1 MAKWLMAAKKAD
13 FEGIGR
19 QFHIDQVIARI
30 IRNRD
35 VITEQEI
42 DDFLHGDMSKMH
54 NPFLLK
60 DMDKAVEKILEAIRD
75 KTKIRVI
82 GDYDA
87 DGVCSTYILKEGLG
101 RLDAKVDCKVPNRIK
116 DGYGLN
122 EDMITAAKKDGIEM
136 VITCDNGIAA
146 KEAIAYAGS
155 LGMTVI
161 VTDHHEVPFVLDEA
175 GNKCYEIPPAYAIIN
190 PKQEECSYPFS
201 DICGALV
208 AYKVMQAVYEKI
220 GKELPMSFLEAAA
233 FATVCDVME
242 LKEEN
247 RIVVKCGLESMRH
260 TDNPGL
266 KALFKMCEIQ
276 MENLGVYHIGF
287 ACGPCF
293 NATGRLD
300 IADRAVDL
308 LCATD
313 FGDAVVIARELKE
326 LNEQRKSMT
335 LQGVKMAEDYISE
348 HHLEEQ
354 DVLVIYLPECHESI
368 AGIIAGRIREKYY
381 KPVIVL
387 TNGEDGVKGS
397 GRSIEAYNMYESLSE
412 CKDYF
417 LKFGGHKMAAGLSLK
432 EEFIE
437 PLREKLNAQSTLRDE
452 DFEEKLLIDVPMP
465 ISYITEELVSQL
477 SLLEPFG
484 VGNEKPV
491 FAQKGIRVLSESR
504 LGKEK
509 NVGKYLITDGI
520 CQREMM
526 YFGDLDAFSEFY
538 KAHDSISI
546 AYYPT
551 INEFRN
557 KKTIQ
562 VILKAYKEA

>member
-13 FEGIGR
+13 FEEIGK
-19 QFHIDQVIARI
+19 QFHIDKVIARI

-42 DDFLHGDMSKMH
+42 DDFLYGDMSKMH
-54 NPFLLK
+54 SPYLLK
-60 DMDKAVEKILEAIRD
+60 DMDKAVEKILEAIRN
-75 KTKIRVI
+75 KKKIRVI

-87 DGVCSTYILKEGLG
+87 DGVCSTYILKEGLS
-101 RLDAKVDCKVPNRIK
+101 RLEAEVDCKVPNRIK

-122 EDMITAAKKDGIEM
+122 ESMIADAKKDDIDI

-146 KEAIAYAGS
+146 KEAIAYADS

-161 VTDHHEVPFVLDEA
+161 VTDHHEVPFVFDEA
-175 GNKCYEIPPAYAIIN
+175 GNKCYQIPPAYAVIN
-190 PKQEECSYPFS
+190 PKQEECNYPFPE
-201 DICGALV
+201 ICGALV
-208 AYKVMQAVYEKI
+208 AYKVIQAVYEKM
-220 GKELPMSFLEAAA
+220 GEKLPMSFLEAAA
-233 FATVCDVME
+233 FATICDVME

-260 TDNPGL
+260 TENFGL
-266 KALFKMCEIQ
+266 QALFKVCDIK
-276 MENLGVYHIGF
+276 METFGVYHIGF
-287 ACGPCF
+287 VCGPCF

-300 IADRAVDL
+300 IADRAVEL

-313 FGDAVVIARELKE
+313 FGDAVIIARELKE

-335 LQGVKMAEDYISE
+335 LQGVKMAKDYIIE
-348 HHLEEQ
+348 QHLENQ
-354 DVLVIYLPECHESI
+354 DVLVIYLPDCHESI
-368 AGIIAGRIREKYY
+368 AGIIAGRIREEYY
-381 KPVIVL
+381 KPTIVL
-387 TNGEDGVKGS
+387 TKGEDGVKGS
-397 GRSIEAYNMYESLSE
+397 GRSIEGYNMYESLSE

-437 PLREKLNAQSTLRDE
+437 PLREKLNELSTLKEE

-465 ISYITEELVSQL
+465 ISYITEELIAQL
-477 SLLEPFG
+477 ELLEPFG

-491 FAQKGIRVLSESR
+491 FAQKGITILSENR

-509 NVGKYLITDGI
+509 NVGKYRITDGF
-520 CQREMM
+520 CEREMV

-538 KAHDSISI
+538 KSQEKISI

-562 VILKAYKEA
+562 VVLKAYKED

>member
-1 MAKWLMAAKKAD
+1 MAKWLMAVKKAD
-13 FEGIGR
+13 FEGIGK
-19 QFHIDQVIARI
+19 QFHIDKVIARI

-42 DDFLHGDMSKMH
+42 DIFLNGDMSKMH
-54 NPFLLK
+54 SPYLLK
-60 DMDKAVEKILEAIRD
+60 DMDKAVEKILEAIQD
-75 KTKIRVI
+75 KKKIRVI

-87 DGVCSTYILKEGLG
+87 DGVCSTYILKEGLS

-122 EDMITAAKKDGIEM
+122 EGMIADAKEDGIDMI
-136 VITCDNGIAA
+136 ITCDNGIAA
-146 KEAIAYAGS
+146 KEAIAYADS

-161 VTDHHEVPFVLDEA
+161 VTDHHEVPFVFDEA
-175 GNKCYEIPPAYAIIN
+175 GNKCYQIPPAYAVIN
-190 PKQEECSYPFS
+190 PKQEECSYPFPE
-201 DICGALV
+201 ICGALV

-220 GKELPMSFLEAAA
+220 GKELPMMFLEAAA
-233 FATVCDVME
+233 FATICDVME

-247 RIVVKCGLESMRH
+247 RIVVKCGMESMRH
-260 TDNPGL
+260 TENWGL
-266 KALFKMCEIQ
+266 KALFKVCEIQ
-276 MENLGVYHIGF
+276 MENFGVYHIGF
-287 ACGPCF
+287 VLGPCF

-313 FGDAVVIARELKE
+313 FGDAVVIARELAE

-387 TNGEDGVKGS
+387 TKGEDGVKGS
-397 GRSIEAYNMYESLSE
+397 GRSIEAYNMYESLSA

-432 EEFIE
+432 EEYIE
-437 PLREKLNAQSTLRDE
+437 PLREKLNELSTLKEE

-465 ISYITEELVSQL
+465 IHYITEELISQL

-491 FAQKGIRVLSESR
+491 FAQKGIRVLSENR

-520 CQREMM
+520 CKREMM
-526 YFGDLDAFSEFY
+526 YFGDLDAFSAFY
-538 KAHDSISI
+538 KARDTISI

-551 INEFRN
+551 MNEFRN

-562 VILKAYKEA
+562 VVLKAYKEA